1 MGTLKLFDSDSTV
14 RVVDCHRSDA
24 GGARRRRGLQLRR
37 LSLDTK
43 QLSSETKV
51 LMTLSTTIG
60 EGRGGHGVATRR
72 SRGAVRSPSIPIGPL
87 RRPRRELARLHD
99 AGNDVQK
106 PRTRRR
112 SRRPKRRTPKRAS
125 SSRIS
130 PGRKDDAGIQALVLE
145 EFSSEFVGTLR
156 KVNLDSRLALTTRLD
171 EVGGRVDT
179 PLRSLIGTSAVVIF
193 LSLGVSVL
201 IVRSIRPLAGTAEG
215 LAAAAAELT
224 NVAEGL
230 GAQAT
235 EAAEKA
241 RALAQASDQIRG
253 NIAEL
258 AIAAEGINASIVQ
271 IGRTSHEAAGVAMGA
286 AETSE
291 ATSVTVGRLQASGRS
306 IDSVIKTINSLAMQT
321 NLLALNAAIE
331 AARAG
336 EAGAGFAV
344 VAGEVKT
351 LADSTAGATGDIS
364 NAVEAIQINTST
376 AVTSIVRRLP
386 RDPADSRQPV
396 IHHHGGRRADR
407 GHPGSLETTGRM
419 RTSHRRD
426 RQRRVGSRLCRR
438 CRLSQRDR
446 DATARR
452 RVVGD
457 GCSPPFVGC
466 RLPRMRAL
474 LVVALVFA
482 SVGTCVDVEQRV
494 IPCRCALSRRTAAFR
509 RRDRARTHA
518 LLRRAAVVHRYDA
531 RARRAIGREWIRRST
546 PVLGG
551 RRGHSAEAAYAPS
564 PEPGMGAHAL
574 LGRAGLVARR
584 AGPRADSQPGGNGTL
599 GRQGRGKGSST
610 FLSTRRRSSGRS
622 VRLASR

>member
-1 MGTLKLFDSDSTV
+1 MGTLKLSI
-14 RVVDCHRSDA
+14 RSQLY
-24 GGARRRRGLQLRR
+24 GSSIVTGLMLVALVGVAAIQLRR

-51 LMTLSTTIG
+51 LMTLSTTLEKG
-60 EGRGGHGVATRR
+60 AAVMALPRDAAGGR
-72 SRGAVRSPSIPIGPL
+72 AVTFDTYQVRYDDLAG
-87 RRPRRELARLHD
+87 ELARLHD
-99 AGNDVQK
+99 ASSDVQK
-106 PRTRRR
+106 PALAGAQQALKKADAEARQLFTHL
-112 SRRPKRRTPKRAS
+112 AE
-125 SSRIS
+125 
-130 PGRKDDAGIQALVLE
+130 GRKDDAGIQALVLE
-145 EFSSEFVGTLR
+145 ELSSEFVGTLR

-179 PLRSLIGTSAVVIF
+179 PLQSLIGTSAVVIF

-230 GAQAT
+230 GARAT

-241 RALAQASDQIRG
+241 RALAQASEQIRG

-291 ATSVTVGRLQASGRS
+291 ATSVTVGQLQASGRS

-376 AVTSIVRRLP
+376 AVTSISDVCRVIQQIRDSQSSITTAVEEQTAVTLEVSKRLGECARVTEEIASDVSAVASAADAASANATETRRL
-386 RDPADSRQPV
+386 ADGLSETAV
-396 IHHHGGRRADR
+396 HLH
-407 GHPGSLETTGRM
+407 SL
-419 RTSHRRD
+419 
-426 RQRRVGSRLCRR
+426 V
-438 CRLSQRDR
+438 
-446 DATARR
+446 
-452 RVVGD
+452 
-457 GCSPPFVGC
+457 
-466 RLPRMRAL
+466 
-474 LVVALVFA
+474 
-482 SVGTCVDVEQRV
+482 
-494 IPCRCALSRRTAAFR
+494 AAFR
-509 RRDRARTHA
+509 A
-518 LLRRAAVVHRYDA
+518 
-531 RARRAIGREWIRRST
+531 
-546 PVLGG
+546 
-551 RRGHSAEAAYAPS
+551 
-564 PEPGMGAHAL
+564 
-574 LGRAGLVARR
+574 
-584 AGPRADSQPGGNGTL
+584 
-599 GRQGRGKGSST
+599 
-610 FLSTRRRSSGRS
+610 
-622 VRLASR
+622 